1 MQYKETSGVAEQYKV
16 KYFHGV
22 EKLIGNLEQKAVD
35 KRKAYCCD
43 LMADKEKYRQK
54 LAELLGWP
62 LTEKRKKNPPAV
74 VIHRL
79 AEEADYVIERI
90 QLTAMKGFVIT
101 GLLFRHIDHDA
112 RPLVIAQHGGEGTP
126 ELISGLYQ
134 TTGNYNHMVERI
146 LANGANVFAP
156 QLLLWSEKQYK
167 PSYDRNTLDARLK
180 NVGSSITALEIYAL
194 MRVLDY
200 FEHQE
205 WVTNIGMVG
214 LSYGGYYTQ
223 LTAALDTRIK
233 AAISCSYFCDATH
246 WVKPD
251 WSFTGI
257 AECFGEAEIAC
268 LVHPRKLF
276 LEMGNHDNHFD
287 YRKSTREYMRI
298 LEICGGN
305 SGDWLEYTVFD
316 GDHEFYK
323 EDHHIKKLIECLRKE
338 GKE

>member
-1 MQYKETSGVAEQYKV
+1 MGIHISVLAASTEPRLG
-16 KYFHGV
+16 
-22 EKLIGNLEQKAVD
+22 
-35 KRKAYCCD
+35 CD
-43 LMADKEKYRQK
+43 
-54 LAELLGWP
+54 
-62 LTEKRKKNPPAV
+62 
-74 VIHRL
+74 I
-79 AEEADYVIERI
+79 
-90 QLTAMKGFVIT
+90 
-101 GLLFRHIDHDA
+101 FRRGI
-112 RPLVIAQHGGEGTP
+112 
-126 ELISGLYQ
+126 
-134 TTGNYNHMVERI
+134 
-146 LANGANVFAP
+146 NVFAP

-167 PSYDRNTLDARLK
+167 PGYDRNTLDARLK
-180 NVGSSITALEIYAL
+180 NVGSSVTALEIYAL
-194 MRVLDY
+194 MRGVDY
-200 FEHQE
+200 FEQQE

-233 AAISCSYFCDATH
+233 AAISCSFFCDATH

-257 AECFGEAEIAC
+257 AECF
-268 LVHPRKLF
+268 
-276 LEMGNHDNHFD
+276 D
-287 YRKSTREYMRI
+287 YQKSTREYMRI